1 MIFRLEDR
9 VPVFEGTDHFVAANA
24 SVIGAVT
31 LKSHSSVWFSAVVRA
46 DNDIIEIGEHSN
58 VQDGAVLHTD
68 AGIPLLLGNGVTVG
82 HRAMLHGCRIGHN
95 TLIGIGSTILNQSVI
110 GENSVVGANSLITE
124 GKEYP
129 DGVLIVGSPAKVV
142 RDLSED
148 EIRHNTWSANHY
160 VENARKFF
168 AQLQACEFTRE

>member
-24 SVIGAVT
+24 SIIGAVT
-31 LKSHSSVWFSAVVRA
+31 LKSHASVWFNAVIRA
-46 DNDIIEIGEHSN
+46 DNDAIEIGERSN
-58 VQDGAVLHTD
+58 IQDGAVLHTD

-95 TLIGIGSTILNQSVI
+95 TLIGIGSTILNHSLI

-124 GKEYP
+124 GKSYP
-129 DGVLIVGSPAKVV
+129 DGSLIMGSPAKVI
-142 RDLSED
+142 RPLDKD
-148 EIRHNTWSANHY
+148 EIAQIGQAARSY
-160 VENARKFF
+160 VDKCKLYRDK
-168 AQLQACEFTRE
+168 LVACPAGRG